1 MVKTFQRA
9 VRYPFGFLVMCL
21 LIAGCSSTYYAAWE
35 AMGKEKRDLLRDNVE
50 KARRDQST
58 AQEEFKDALTR
69 LKELTGFQGGD
80 LEKTYDAVKK
90 DYDRCTERAETLRSR
105 VKTVNEVANDLFVEW
120 QREIAQIES
129 GSMKRDSEK
138 KLQKTQE
145 RYADLYD
152 AMQRAEKQMDPVLSK
167 LKDNVLYLKHNLNA
181 QAIGALDKEV
191 LSIEQEVQKLI
202 RDMETS
208 IAKSDEFLASFGG

>member
-1 MVKTFQRA
+1 MIKRIQRA
-9 VRYPFGFLVMCL
+9 AGYPLGFLFTCL
-21 LIAGCSSTYYAAWE
+21 LIVGCSSTYYAAWE

-50 KARRDQST
+50 KARRDQTT

-69 LKELTGFQGGD
+69 LKELTAFQGGE
-80 LEKTYDAVKK
+80 LEKAYDAVKN
-90 DYDRCTERAETLRSR
+90 DYDRCNERAETLRSR
-105 VKTVNEVANDLFVEW
+105 IKTVNEVANDLFVEW

-129 GSMKRDSEK
+129 GSMKRDSES
-138 KLQKTQE
+138 KLQTTQA

-152 AMQRAEKQMDPVLSK
+152 AMQRAEKQMNPVLSK

>member
-1 MVKTFQRA
+1 MIKTFQRA
-9 VRYPFGFLVMCL
+9 AGYPLGFLFTCL
-21 LIAGCSSTYYAAWE
+21 LIVGCSSTYYAAWE

-50 KARRDQST
+50 KARRDQTT

-69 LKELTGFQGGD
+69 LKELTAFQGGE
-80 LEKTYDAVKK
+80 LEKAYDAVKT
-90 DYDRCTERAETLRSR
+90 DYERCNERAETLRSR
-105 VKTVNEVANDLFVEW
+105 IKTVNEVANDLFVEW

-129 GSMKRDSEK
+129 GSMKRDSES
-138 KLQKTQE
+138 KLQTTQA

-152 AMQRAEKQMDPVLSK
+152 AMQRAEKQMNPVLSK

>member
-1 MVKTFQRA
+1 MIKTFQR
-9 VRYPFGFLVMCL
+9 VFRYPVGYLVTCL
-21 LIAGCSSTYYAAWE
+21 LIVGCSSTYYAAWE

-58 AQEEFKDALTR
+58 AQEDFKDALTR

-80 LEKTYDAVKK
+80 LEKTYDAVKE
-90 DYDRCTERAETLRSR
+90 DYERCNERAETLRSR

-138 KLQKTQE
+138 KLQMTQE
-145 RYADLYD
+145 RYAGLYE